1 LQKVLDMERINRE
14 LYTQRIIR
22 LLGKG
27 EVIVLTGHRRA
38 GKSCILECLTTL
50 LSKES
55 NILYLDM
62 ENPDN
67 ASISDFE
74 DLNKWIKKHQNS
86 KKHNYLLIDEVQEI
100 SNFEK
105 TLRYWIKQPNF
116 DIVVTGSNAMMLSS
130 DIASVF
136 AGRYIRIHIHSL
148 SFSEY
153 LLFNKLEVS
162 NDSLLSYLHWG
173 GLPFLSNISS
183 DDTRSKNDYLGSI
196 YDTIFVKDV
205 ITRKQIRNVSFVDN
219 LARFV
224 ADNSGKLFSSSSI
237 AKFLKSK
244 ESSVSSNTINEYM
257 DILCASYM
265 IDRVKRY
272 DIKGKRIFEQQ
283 DKYYFEDIGLRNYL
297 CRDKRLTDLEKAL
310 ENAVYLKLLQDG
322 YEVYVGQLDGK
333 EIDFVA
339 RKENEIAYYQVA
351 LRITEEETYNRE
363 FGNLKKIKDNYPKY
377 IVTMDSLASMMIEDG
392 IKVIQAIDFL
402 R

>member
-1 LQKVLDMERINRE
+1 MERINRE

-162 NDSLLSYLHWG
+162 NDSLLSYLH
-173 GLPFLSNISS
+173 
-183 DDTRSKNDYLGSI
+183 
-196 YDTIFVKDV
+196 
-205 ITRKQIRNVSFVDN
+205 
-219 LARFV
+219 
-224 ADNSGKLFSSSSI
+224 
-237 AKFLKSK
+237 
-244 ESSVSSNTINEYM
+244 
-257 DILCASYM
+257 
-265 IDRVKRY
+265 
-272 DIKGKRIFEQQ
+272 
-283 DKYYFEDIGLRNYL
+283 
-297 CRDKRLTDLEKAL
+297 
-310 ENAVYLKLLQDG
+310 
-322 YEVYVGQLDGK
+322 
-333 EIDFVA
+333 
-339 RKENEIAYYQVA
+339 
-351 LRITEEETYNRE
+351 
-363 FGNLKKIKDNYPKY
+363 
-377 IVTMDSLASMMIEDG
+377 
-392 IKVIQAIDFL
+392 
-402 R
+402 